1 MGEPGFLRKSKPSL
15 FLEEDQ
21 PLLKLLRDMFIE
33 TEAEYNVKELA
44 PELGVSV
51 FSVYKMFTAQVRL
64 PAEVLIAIIQ
74 FVHERNAADTRLLDF
89 ICSHAGCMAVAK
101 VNSRHDKALQGI
113 MAQIAELVDKGVRE

>member
-1 MGEPGFLRKSKPSL
+1 MGDPGYLRKSKPSF

-33 TEAEYNVKELA
+33 AEAEYNVKELA
-44 PELGVSV
+44 PELGVTV
-51 FSVYKMFTAQVRL
+51 FTVYKMFTAQVRL

-74 FVHERNAADTRLLDF
+74 FAHERNAADTRLLDF

-101 VNSRHDKALQGI
+101 VNPGHDGALQKI
-113 MAQIAELVDKGVRE
+113 MRELADLTKKEA